1 MSKRKIFRIIIA
13 LSLALSLLISCSVY
27 ASAKTESLTT
37 SAVPR
42 EFKDFAAATVDRGV
56 DYNLSSLDLST
67 LPKYMEESL
76 GFDELEKGKK
86 PISVTDLNVEDLYSF
101 TTYNEDDTLTLYRF
115 SEPVKFVDK
124 STEAIRFVDNT
135 IKVASA
141 EKQPPVISG
150 QSELY
155 TAKSYTNTANFFSVN
170 MPASV
175 NQGIS
180 LKLDNLTFSLTPA
193 KASLSTASL
202 KTSNHRGMSE
212 EVVEYRNALGDGV
225 HLQYVP
231 ISSGVKENIILD
243 RYPGTNKFEFI
254 VDVGNYY
261 PVYTEGESIPFADPA
276 TDEISIILGQA
287 DARDSYTGE
296 ETDGHFTLYNSL
308 EVKELEDGRYALTV
322 TIDQDFLTS
331 PDTVYPVVIDPSY
344 TLPSTSFRDTTVYSG
359 VPNSSAYYTSAY
371 MCVGNHGSSYG
382 EGIAFVQ
389 TKKMTDLIN
398 NGIAP
403 EKVNFAH
410 YRVYEGS
417 GKTNH
422 SMIRLYGTTANWD
435 QTTITYNNKPDYD
448 SGSIASQVV
457 DHSGWYTFDV
467 TRHVKNFLAWAKNY
481 SGYSQTRGFAL
492 AATDPTASSKHF
504 CSGEYTGS
512 TKPSII
518 INYASSTYDIN
529 DSFRNRNGQLQTFLA
544 WGKLINGSAPMF
556 KFTVNTAGRYIMET
570 ISSDAFYSESHTQT
584 DTMIALFDSNLS
596 RLALNDDGSNT
607 TFSKIQRELSV
618 GTYYLAV
625 SDAVDSDGAAG
636 TGDSVGV
643 VENIKCYLAIYKTN
657 ELIDS
662 QYWANCANE
671 YYKIPDP
678 APNETYNCMGYAI
691 GVYDDADLGSD
702 SLTNI
707 RSEMASYGWSE
718 RNWNTNTDLSS
729 LNECVIAYG
738 GGDSIIHFAKYENGI
753 ITAKMDG
760 YEVVQHTGV
769 YAYHHQS
776 YDTPYKYFVK
786 N

>member
-467 TRHVKNFLAWAKNY
+467 TRHVKNFLAWAEDY

-518 INYASSTYDIN
+518 INYSNVPNHSLGN
-529 DSFRNRNGQLQTFLA
+529 LRA
-544 WGKLINGSAPMF
+544 WGKHIQCEKEAYSFSVSSPDTYNIFTILTNGPGENASETAIHLYGNNYEQIAYNQSASLSQVSGGIYKSYIEVYLEIGNYVVLVDDYNHSGTPRMSYLI
-556 KFTVNTAGRYIMET
+556 
-570 ISSDAFYSESHTQT
+570 
-584 DTMIALFDSNLS
+584 
-596 RLALNDDGSNT
+596 
-607 TFSKIQRELSV
+607 IQREGEL
-618 GTYYLAV
+618 L
-625 SDAVDSDGAAG
+625 DSDFYR
-636 TGDSVGV
+636 TYS
-643 VENIKCYLAIYKTN
+643 
-657 ELIDS
+657 S
-662 QYWANCANE
+662 NCIE
-671 YYKIPDP
+671 FTKIGN
-678 APNETYNCMGYAI
+678 ASNTYNCYAYALGFTDRCLDFQNIPTSFDDDMIAKGYTKYSAPTSNCVVAYKNKYGEI
-691 GVYDDADLGSD
+691 SHFARIDDGIVKAKLGKAELVKHPSHNAYFTNNYD
-702 SLTNI
+702 
-707 RSEMASYGWSE
+707 SYGE
-718 RNWNTNTDLSS
+718 FYGAYVRN
-729 LNECVIAYG
+729 
-738 GGDSIIHFAKYENGI
+738 
-753 ITAKMDG
+753 
-760 YEVVQHTGV
+760 
-769 YAYHHQS
+769 
-776 YDTPYKYFVK
+776 
-786 N
+786 